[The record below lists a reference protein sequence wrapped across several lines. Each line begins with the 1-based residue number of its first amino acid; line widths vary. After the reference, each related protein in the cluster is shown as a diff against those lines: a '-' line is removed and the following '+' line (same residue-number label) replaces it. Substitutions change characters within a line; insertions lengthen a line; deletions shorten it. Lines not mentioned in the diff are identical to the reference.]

1 MRDFLYL
8 DVRQVDQYLAQV
20 EDGLYDDQTEQQS
33 TGRERKAGAKVRG
46 GPVEIGGDIGS
57 NSADEISRTRRQT
70 PESRFNRLYP
80 RLEAVQID
88 ELTQSVFSIVGRG
101 QILEVECAVDIPTF
115 SRTLANSSELT
126 GMADLMRTFGES
138 VDDETTSMLK
148 GISALAQ
155 RSDGSIVATGE
166 IGSEEP
172 IFVFKLSR
180 ESLRVGLD
188 DLEGDATVIGTV
200 QRTWPETETYP
211 VLTIPGLNILSRKER
226 REMERTASKGDDDAP
241 VIRGPGVTLNVVA
254 IYR

>member
-20 EDGLYDDQTEQQS
+20 EDGLYDDQSEQQS
-33 TGRERKAGAKVRG
+33 SGRDRKAGAKLKG
-46 GPVEIGGDIGS
+46 GPLEVGGDIGS

-80 RLEAVQID
+80 HLGTVEID
-88 ELTQSVFSIVGRG
+88 ELTQSVFSTVNRG
-101 QILEVECAVDIPTF
+101 QVLEVDCAVDIPTF
-115 SRTLANSSELT
+115 ARTLANSSELT
-126 GMADLMRTFGES
+126 GMAELMRTFGET
-138 VDDETTSMLK
+138 VDDETTRMME
-148 GISALAQ
+148 GITTLAQ

-172 IFVFKLSR
+172 IFVFKLAR
-180 ESLRVGLD
+180 ESLRVALD

-200 QRTWPETETYP
+200 QRTWPATETYP

-226 REMERTASKGDDDAP
+226 REMERNTSDEDDDAP
-241 VIRGPGVTLNVVA
+241 VIKGPGVTLNVVA
-254 IYR
+254 IFR